1 MRLAL
6 WDDRVVHFDAE
17 AVRAIQHK
25 EPIITTLW
33 EHYLRQLMLDRW
45 KQQRG
50 NNTFPGPL

>member
-33 EHYLRQLMLDRW
+33 EHYLRQLMVL
-45 KQQRG
+45 
-50 NNTFPGPL
+50 PLFAS